1 MSDITCADDFI
12 FLNQVPH
19 LKKGYKFILARVVF
33 EELKVL
39 KDISH
44 LLLIWQATWSWWDH
58 KTFQSNFLYNKGL
71 QGVKLFGEGG
81 YRDGTLAWNGSKEIR
96 QDQIN
101 SFMAEVPIIYRN
113 QSIDLQSKSM
123 GWFLYDRDLRHERV
137 NGGERLVCIVIY
149 VLIFQSVKWV
159 LFVWPYASFW
169 FSCIVT
175 SIFVYFL
182 NFDALR
188 SFDFEASKWVE

>member
-1 MSDITCADDFI
+1 M
-12 FLNQVPH
+12 
-19 LKKGYKFILARVVF
+19 
-33 EELKVL
+33 
-39 KDISH
+39 
-44 LLLIWQATWSWWDH
+44 
-58 KTFQSNFLYNKGL
+58 YNKGL
-71 QGVKLFGEGG
+71 QGVKLFEEGG

-113 QSIDLQSKSM
+113 QPIDLQSKSM

-182 NFDALR
+182 FGILDLNLQMTLQSIAWCIALLYQLHFLWYFNFFATFFLIIALLLLL
-188 SFDFEASKWVE
+188 SFILLLLLLLLLLLWWWWWSINRLFIALKYQ